1 MVQQAYTLDL
11 QKDFKMS
18 KSIIFL
24 LSIVTLLLVS
34 ACNKRLDDFLFN
46 GSELKEYLLDDF
58 EGEVSLD
65 VPFTVFVPDYRIHKF
80 FFPITSEGE
89 QLDVAAIYT
98 GDTNR
103 IATDTIILYC
113 HGNRDHMDFYWPRQK
128 LYSHIGHLSRF
139 GVLMI
144 DYPGFGMS
152 SGSSTE
158 QNMYDAVDGAMEWLA
173 GKGLTEDRLVIFGFS
188 LGSAPA
194 CMAAAGEMQ
203 MTPHK
208 VILEAP
214 FASAEIMI
222 QDASQLAIPG
232 SFLVNLS
239 IANAD
244 KIKETAAPLLWI
256 HGKDDDF
263 LAIDKHGEIVYN
275 NHGGSWKI
283 AERVPGGGHE
293 TTPLFMGYENYLT
306 SLLSF
311 ITEEK

>member
-1 MVQQAYTLDL
+1 VLLAFISDS
-11 QKDFKMS
+11 QKDFNMK
-18 KSIIFL
+18 KHTIFIITAFL
-24 LSIVTLLLVS
+24 MLINFG
-34 ACNKRLDDFLFN
+34 CNKRLDDFLFN
-46 GSELKEYLLDDF
+46 GSPLEKYLLDDF
-58 EGEVSLD
+58 DGEVSLD
-65 VPFTVFVPDYRIHKF
+65 VPFTYFVPDNRIHQF
-80 FFPITSEGE
+80 SYPILSEGE
-89 QLDVAAIYT
+89 QLNIAAIYT

-128 LYSHIGHLSRF
+128 LYSHIGHPSRF

-152 SGSSTE
+152 TGKSTE
-158 QNMYDAVDGAMEWLA
+158 QNMYDAVDGAMGWLA
-173 GKGLTEDRLVIFGFS
+173 EKGLTEDRLIIFGFS

-222 QDASQLAIPG
+222 QDATHLAMPG
-232 SFLVNLS
+232 SFLVNLK
-239 IANAD
+239 IANAE
-244 KIKETAAPLLWI
+244 KIRATKAPLLWI
-256 HGKDDDF
+256 HGEKDDF

-275 NHGGSWKI
+275 NHGGPWKI

-293 TTPLFMGYENYLT
+293 TTPVFMGFENYLE
-306 SLLSF
+306 SLLRF
-311 ITEEK
+311 ITEDN